1 MSYPEDPSDKTRV
14 DIATRVAHPDS
25 PDGAGASQPQRV
37 RGVFDDFSVTQVIA
51 SALSAVTS
59 LLLSTK
65 IGIVAGVV
73 GVAVGAAVAAI
84 ATQVY
89 KGLLSASADKLRD
102 AAGGYGN
109 GSTSDPDLTVCDTT
123 EKFAELASID
133 ADDGLAAGA
142 EGSSPAGSQTR
153 VAPASYIRAR
163 RKQRNVQM
171 VRGFV
176 IVVGAAL
183 AAVGLTAAIVRVTSA
198 GQGWGAR
205 PDFSAIGLPQPQTDT
220 AIPADTKQLPQA
232 DQGSGKP
239 ATTVDSTDASQD
251 GDSGEQDSSGGTG
264 NSGESGSTSGGAGD
278 STSGGTSQGGT
289 SGNTSGSSASGGTGT
304 SGGSASGGESGG
316 ASGGTS
322 SDQQGNASASGA
334 SGTKQDSSGS
344 TSGGTT
350 TSD

>member
-1 MSYPEDPSDKTRV
+1 MDYPEDPSDKTRV
-14 DIATRVAHPDS
+14 DVATRVAHPDS

-65 IGIVAGVV
+65 IGIVGGVV

-102 AAGGYGN
+102 AAGGYGT
-109 GSTSDPDLTVCDTT
+109 GSANDPDLTMCDAT
-123 EKFAELASID
+123 EKFVGLADID
-133 ADDGLAAGA
+133 AGGNLAAGS
-142 EGSSPAGSQTR
+142 EGAPVADPQTR
-153 VAPASYIRAR
+153 VAPASYIQAR
-163 RKQRNVQM
+163 RKQRNAQM

-183 AAVGLTAAIVRVTSA
+183 VAVGLTAAIVRVTSA

-205 PDFSAIGLPQPQTDT
+205 PDFSVIGLPQPQTDT
-220 AIPADTKQLPQA
+220 TIPADTKQLPQA

-239 ATTVDSTDASQD
+239 ATTTGSTDASQD
-251 GDSGEQDSSGGTG
+251 GTSGEQGSSDNTG
-264 NSGESGSTSGGAGD
+264 NSGESDGNTSGGESGG
-278 STSGGTSQGGT
+278 TSSGTSQGGT
-289 SGNTSGSSASGGTGT
+289 GGSASGSSASSGTGT
-304 SGGSASGGESGG
+304 SGGTTG
-316 ASGGTS
+316 GGTS
-322 SDQQGNASASGA
+322 NNQQGNASAGGVG
-334 SGTKQDSSGS
+334 GTKQDSSG
-344 TSGGTT
+344 TTTTGTT
-350 TSD
+350 TAN

>member
-14 DIATRVAHPDS
+14 DVATRVAHPDS

-65 IGIVAGVV
+65 IGIVGGVV

-84 ATQVY
+84 ATPVY

-102 AAGGYGN
+102 AAGSYGT
-109 GSTSDPDLTVCDTT
+109 GSANDPDLTMCDAT
-123 EKFAELASID
+123 EKFVGLADID
-133 ADDGLAAGA
+133 ADGNLAVGA
-142 EGSSPAGSQTR
+142 EGASAASSQTR
-153 VAPASYIRAR
+153 VAPASYIQAR
-163 RKQRNVQM
+163 RKQRNAQM

-183 AAVGLTAAIVRVTSA
+183 VAVGLTAAIVRVTSA

-220 AIPADTKQLPQA
+220 TIPADTKQLPQA

-239 ATTVDSTDASQD
+239 ATTTGSTDASQD
-251 GDSGEQDSSGGTG
+251 GTSGEQGSSGSTG
-264 NSGESGSTSGGAGD
+264 NSGESSSTSGGESGSTSG
-278 STSGGTSQGGT
+278 S
-289 SGNTSGSSASGGTGT
+289 TSGSSASSGSGGTGASS
-304 SGGSASGGESGG
+304 SGGTVSGGESGG
-316 ASGGTS
+316 TSGGTS
-322 SDQQGNASASGA
+322 SSQQGNASAGGVG
-334 SGTKQDSSGS
+334 GTKQDSSG
-344 TSGGTT
+344 TTATGTT
-350 TSD
+350 TTN

>member
-1 MSYPEDPSDKTRV
+1 MDYPEDPSDKTRV
-14 DIATRVAHPDS
+14 DVATRVAHPDS

-65 IGIVAGVV
+65 IGIVGGVV

-102 AAGGYGN
+102 AAGSYGN
-109 GSTSDPDLTVCDTT
+109 GSANDPDLTMCDAT
-123 EKFAELASID
+123 EKFVDLANID
-133 ADDGLAAGA
+133 ADGNLAAGG
-142 EGSSPAGSQTR
+142 EGTSAGDSQTR
-153 VAPASYIRAR
+153 VAPAAYIQAR
-163 RKQRNVQM
+163 RKQRNAQM

-183 AAVGLTAAIVRVTSA
+183 VAVGLTAAIVRVTSA

-220 AIPADTKQLPQA
+220 TIPADTKQLPQA

-239 ATTVDSTDASQD
+239 ATTTGSTDASQD
-251 GDSGEQDSSGGTG
+251 GTSGEQGSSDNTG
-264 NSGESGSTSGGAGD
+264 NSGESDGNTSGGESGG
-278 STSGGTSQGGT
+278 TSSGTSQGGT
-289 SGNTSGSSASGGTGT
+289 GGSASGSSASSGTGT
-304 SGGSASGGESGG
+304 SGGTTG
-316 ASGGTS
+316 GGTS
-322 SDQQGNASASGA
+322 NNQQGNASAGGVG
-334 SGTKQDSSGS
+334 GTKQDSSG
-344 TSGGTT
+344 TTTTGTT
-350 TSD
+350 TAN

>member
-14 DIATRVAHPDS
+14 DVATRVAHPDS
-25 PDGAGASQPQRV
+25 PDDAGASQAQRM

-65 IGIVAGVV
+65 IGIVGGVV

-102 AAGGYGN
+102 AAGSYGTASAN
-109 GSTSDPDLTVCDTT
+109 DPDLTMCDAT
-123 EKFAELASID
+123 EKFVRLADID
-133 ADDGLAAGA
+133 ADGDLSAGA
-142 EGSSPAGSQTR
+142 EGASAAGSQTR
-153 VAPASYIRAR
+153 VAPASYIQAR
-163 RKQRNVQM
+163 RKQRNAQM

-183 AAVGLTAAIVRVTSA
+183 VAVGLTAAIVRVTSA
-198 GQGWGAR
+198 GQGWGTR

-239 ATTVDSTDASQD
+239 ATTTGSTDASQD
-251 GDSGEQDSSGGTG
+251 GTSSEQGSSGSTG
-264 NSGESGSTSGGAGD
+264 NSGESGSTSGGESG
-278 STSGGTSQGGT
+278 STSGS
-289 SGNTSGSSASGGTGT
+289 TSGSSASSGSVGSGGTV
-304 SGGSASGGESGG
+304 SGGESD
-316 ASGGTS
+316 GTS
-322 SDQQGNASASGA
+322 SSQQGNASAG
-334 SGTKQDSSGS
+334 GVGGGKQDSSG
-344 TSGGTT
+344 TTATGTT
-350 TSD
+350 TTN

>member
-1 MSYPEDPSDKTRV
+1 MDYPEDPSDKTRV
-14 DIATRVAHPDS
+14 DVATRVAHPDS

-65 IGIVAGVV
+65 IGIVGGVV

-102 AAGGYGN
+102 AAGGYGT
-109 GSTSDPDLTVCDTT
+109 GSANDPDLTMCDAT
-123 EKFAELASID
+123 EKFVGLADID
-133 ADDGLAAGA
+133 AGGNLAAGS
-142 EGSSPAGSQTR
+142 EGAPVADPQTR
-153 VAPASYIRAR
+153 VAPASYIQAR
-163 RKQRNVQM
+163 RKQRNAQM

-183 AAVGLTAAIVRVTSA
+183 VAVGLTAAIVRVTSA

-220 AIPADTKQLPQA
+220 TIPADTKQLPQA

-239 ATTVDSTDASQD
+239 ATTTGSTDASQD
-251 GDSGEQDSSGGTG
+251 GTSGEQGSSGSTG
-264 NSGESGSTSGGAGD
+264 NSGESAGNTSGSESGG
-278 STSGGTSQGGT
+278 TSSGTSQGGT
-289 SGNTSGSSASGGTGT
+289 GGSSSGSSASSGTGT
-304 SGGSASGGESGG
+304 SGGTV
-316 ASGGTS
+316 SGGTS
-322 SDQQGNASASGA
+322 NNQQGNASAGSVG
-334 SGTKQDSSGS
+334 GTKQDSSG
-344 TSGGTT
+344 TTTTGTT
-350 TSD
+350 TAN

>member
-1 MSYPEDPSDKTRV
+1 MDYPEDPSDKTRV
-14 DIATRVAHPDS
+14 DVATRVAHPDS

-65 IGIVAGVV
+65 IGIVGGVV

-102 AAGGYGN
+102 AAGGYGT
-109 GSTSDPDLTVCDTT
+109 GSANDPDLTMCDAT
-123 EKFAELASID
+123 EKFV
-133 ADDGLAAGA
+133 GLADIDTDGNPTVGTEGA
-142 EGSSPAGSQTR
+142 PVADPQTR
-153 VAPASYIRAR
+153 VAPASYIQAR
-163 RKQRNVQM
+163 RKQRNAQM

-183 AAVGLTAAIVRVTSA
+183 VAVGLTAAIVRVTSA

-220 AIPADTKQLPQA
+220 TIPADTKQLPQA
-232 DQGSGKP
+232 DQ
-239 ATTVDSTDASQD
+239 ARDDNRLD
-251 GDSGEQDSSGGTG
+251 RRL
-264 NSGESGSTSGGAGD
+264 AGRHLWRA
-278 STSGGTSQGGT
+278 GLV
-289 SGNTSGSSASGGTGT
+289 
-304 SGGSASGGESGG
+304 
-316 ASGGTS
+316 
-322 SDQQGNASASGA
+322 
-334 SGTKQDSSGS
+334 
-344 TSGGTT
+344 
-350 TSD
+350 

>member
-1 MSYPEDPSDKTRV
+1 MDYPEDPSDKTRV
-14 DIATRVAHPDS
+14 DVATRVAHPDS
-25 PDGAGASQPQRV
+25 PDDAGASQSQRV

-65 IGIVAGVV
+65 IGIVGGVV

-102 AAGGYGN
+102 AAGSYGT
-109 GSTSDPDLTVCDTT
+109 GSANDPNLTMCDAT
-123 EKFAELASID
+123 EKFVGLADID
-133 ADDGLAAGA
+133 ADGNLAAGA
-142 EGSSPAGSQTR
+142 EGATVADSQTR
-153 VAPASYIRAR
+153 VAPAAYIQAR
-163 RKQRNVQM
+163 RKQRNAQM

-183 AAVGLTAAIVRVTSA
+183 VAVGLTAAIVRVTSA

-220 AIPADTKQLPQA
+220 TIPADTKQLPQA

-239 ATTVDSTDASQD
+239 ATTTGSTDASQD
-251 GDSGEQDSSGGTG
+251 GTSGEQGSSDNTG
-264 NSGESGSTSGGAGD
+264 NSGESDGNTSGGESGGTSSGTSQGGTGGSTSGSSASSGTGTTSG
-278 STSGGTSQGGT
+278 STSGGTS
-289 SGNTSGSSASGGTGT
+289 NN
-304 SGGSASGGESGG
+304 
-316 ASGGTS
+316 
-322 SDQQGNASASGA
+322 QQGNASASSVG
-334 SGTKQDSSGS
+334 GTKQDSSG
-344 TSGGTT
+344 TTTTGTT
-350 TSD
+350 TAN

>member
-1 MSYPEDPSDKTRV
+1 MNYPEDPSDKTRV
-14 DIATRVAHPDS
+14 DVATRVAHPDS
-25 PDGAGASQPQRV
+25 PDGAGASQPQRM

-65 IGIVAGVV
+65 IGIVGGVV

-102 AAGGYGN
+102 AAGSYGT
-109 GSTSDPDLTVCDTT
+109 GSANDPDLTMCDAT
-123 EKFAELASID
+123 EKFVGLADID
-133 ADDGLAAGA
+133 ADGNLSAGA
-142 EGSSPAGSQTR
+142 EGASAAGSQTR
-153 VAPASYIRAR
+153 VAPASYIQAR

-183 AAVGLTAAIVRVTSA
+183 VAVGLTAAIVRVTSA
-198 GQGWGAR
+198 GQGWGTR

-220 AIPADTKQLPQA
+220 TIPADTKQLPQA

-239 ATTVDSTDASQD
+239 ATTTGSADASQD
-251 GDSGEQDSSGGTG
+251 GTSSEQGSSGSTG
-264 NSGESGSTSGGAGD
+264 NSGESGSTSGGE
-278 STSGGTSQGGT
+278 SGGTSG
-289 SGNTSGSSASGGTGT
+289 STSGSSASSSSGGTGT
-304 SGGSASGGESGG
+304 GSSGGTVSGGESGG
-316 ASGGTS
+316 TSGG
-322 SDQQGNASASGA
+322 QQGNASAGGVG
-334 SGTKQDSSGS
+334 GTKQDSSG
-344 TSGGTT
+344 TTATGTT
-350 TSD
+350 TAN